1 MTSIIPDESH
11 LNRAVS
17 PTAIL
22 DEFLRLENFQRAW
35 EKVADN
41 RGCAGV
47 DGESIDRFARN
58 QTINIY
64 QLRDAVANVTYQP
77 SPCKQVI
84 IPKKN
89 GSQRVLKIPTVR
101 DRIVQQ
107 ALLNVLHPLLERKF
121 SSASF
126 AYRPNLSYINAVEKI
141 AEWRDLGY
149 LWVLDADIVK
159 FFDSIDQRRL
169 LQEVRLHLDNPRI
182 LCLIKSWIAA
192 GVLTE
197 EGVVLPQK
205 GIPQGAVISPL
216 LANIY
221 LHEFDELLTATDL
234 KLVRYADDFVVLART
249 QERILQAQLEVT
261 NLLDSMGLM
270 MHAEKSQVTNFGRGF
285 RFLGHGFLEDA
296 IFPVDANEVSL
307 KSALEKVKEMF
318 LRPIKGKNKGKK
330 KSTEEPISYK
340 EKGLYSPP
348 TLPGKGVGGCFPTSS
363 SSPSDS
369 DPPQP
374 PLRRGENLVKVPLFK
389 GDLGGSPDFKT
400 GFRGLGQNEDA
411 RDIATL
417 HQPFLAEVE
426 TELVPQCEE
435 DDGVFQKNIWN
446 REMAAIYLI
455 EQGTSIYK
463 DYQRFIIHVSEKPKV
478 EVPIREV
485 QQILVFGNVQLST
498 PVIQAC
504 LQEEIAV
511 LFLSQSGQY
520 HGHLWSA
527 ESRHLENEL
536 VQVEKRGDAFFQFNV
551 SRAIVYG
558 KLMNSKQLLL
568 RFNRKRKSPEVER
581 AIVGINQDIE
591 ALGLVD
597 NLDTLRGYEGIAA
610 ARYFPAFG
618 KLITNSKFEFC
629 LRNRQP
635 PTDPVNSLL
644 SFGYTL
650 LFNNV
655 LSFIIAEG
663 LSPYLG
669 NFHYGEKQKTY
680 LAFDL
685 MEEFRSP
692 IVDSLVL
699 NIVNHSL
706 FKTQDFDIV
715 PSTGGVYLNQSARRV
730 FLKQFEMRM
739 NEEVSH
745 PDLQSQ
751 VTYRHAIQLQVRRYK
766 RSLLSGVPY
775 EAFLRAM

>member
-1 MTSIIPDESH
+1 M
-11 LNRAVS
+11 
-17 PTAIL
+17 
-22 DEFLRLENFQRAW
+22 
-35 EKVADN
+35 
-41 RGCAGV
+41 
-47 DGESIDRFARN
+47 
-58 QTINIY
+58 
-64 QLRDAVANVTYQP
+64 
-77 SPCKQVI
+77 
-84 IPKKN
+84 
-89 GSQRVLKIPTVR
+89 
-101 DRIVQQ
+101 QQ
-107 ALLNVLHPLLERKF
+107 ALLNVLYPLMEEKF

-141 AEWRDLGY
+141 ADWRDKGY
-149 LWVLDADIVK
+149 HWVLDADIVK
-159 FFDSIDQRRL
+159 FFDNIDHHRL
-169 LQEVRLHLDNPRI
+169 LKEVRRHIDNPRI
-182 LCLIKSWIAA
+182 LCLIKAWISV

-197 EGVVLPQK
+197 EGLILPQK

-221 LHEFDELLTATDL
+221 LHEFDELVTATDL
-234 KLVRYADDFVVLART
+234 KLVRYADDFLVLAQT
-249 QERILQAQLEVT
+249 HERILQAKSEIIS
-261 NLLDSMGLM
+261 LLDSIGLM
-270 MHAEKSQVTNFGRGF
+270 MHTEKTQITNFGQGF
-285 RFLGHGFLEDA
+285 RFLGHGFLENA
-296 IFPVDANEVSL
+296 IFPVDASEVSL
-307 KSALEKVKEMF
+307 NSAIEKILGLIKG
-318 LRPIKGKNKGKK
+318 RNKGKNKRKK
-330 KSTEEPISYK
+330 KVLT
-340 EKGLYSPP
+340 SPP
-348 TLPGKGVGGCFPTSS
+348 APLLQGEGSKRKFSPPSSFSPPSLVGKGVGG
-363 SSPSDS
+363 
-369 DPPQP
+369 
-374 PLRRGENLVKVPLFK
+374 
-389 GDLGGSPDFKT
+389 
-400 GFRGLGQNEDA
+400 LGQNEA
-411 RDIATL
+411 IREISTL

-426 TELVPQCEE
+426 TELAPQSEE
-435 DDGVFQKNIWN
+435 DKSAFQKNIWN
-446 REMAAIYLI
+446 RDMAAIYLV

-463 DYQRFIIHVSEKPKV
+463 DYQRFIIHVAEKQKV

-485 QQILVFGNVQLST
+485 QQILVFGNIQLST
-498 PVIQAC
+498 SAIQAC

-527 ESRHLENEL
+527 ESRHLDNEL
-536 VQVEKRGDAFFQFNV
+536 VQVEKRSDAAFQLNV
-551 SRAIVYG
+551 SKAIVYG

-568 RFNRKRKSPEVER
+568 RFNRKRKLGEVER
-581 AIVGINQDIE
+581 AILGITQDIE
-591 ALGLVD
+591 ALELID

-618 KLITNSKFEFC
+618 KLITNEKFEFS

-669 NFHYGEKQKTY
+669 NFHYGERQKHY

-692 IVDSLVL
+692 IVDGLVL
-699 NIVNHSL
+699 KIIHKSL
-706 FKTQDFDIV
+706 LKPQDFDLV
-715 PSTGGVYLNQSARRV
+715 PITGGVYLNQSARRI

-745 PDLQSQ
+745 PDLQSP

-766 RSLLSGVPY
+766 RSLLSGIAY

>member
-1 MTSIIPDESH
+1 MASIISDDFH
-11 LNRAVS
+11 LNRELS
-17 PTAIL
+17 SSAIL
-22 DEFLRLENFQRAW
+22 EEFLRLENFERAW
-35 EKVADN
+35 KKVAEN
-41 RGCAGV
+41 YGCAGV

-64 QLRDAVANVTYQP
+64 QLRDAVAKATYQ
-77 SPCKQVI
+77 SLPCKQAI
-84 IPKKN
+84 IPKRN
-89 GSQRVLKIPTVR
+89 GSQRELKIPTVR

-107 ALLNVLHPLLERKF
+107 ALLNILYPLMEKKF

-126 AYRPNLSYINAVEKI
+126 AYRPNLSYINAVEKV

-149 LWVLDADIVK
+149 QWVLDADIIK
-159 FFDSIDQRRL
+159 FFDNIDHRRL
-169 LQEVRLHLDNPRI
+169 LKEVRFHIDNPRI
-182 LCLIKSWIAA
+182 LCLIKSWISV
-192 GVLTE
+192 GVLTD
-197 EGVVLPQK
+197 EGVVVPQK

-221 LHEFDELLTATDL
+221 LHEFDELVAATDL
-234 KLVRYADDFVVLART
+234 KLVRYADDFLVLART

-261 NLLDSMGLM
+261 HLLDSIGLM
-270 MHAEKSQVTNFGRGF
+270 LNTEKSQITNFEHGF
-285 RFLGHGFLEDA
+285 RFLGHGFLDNA

-307 KSALEKVKEMF
+307 KSAIDKIKGL
-318 LRPIKGKNKGKK
+318 LLGQRKGKNKGKK
-330 KSTEEPISYK
+330 KSPNAVT
-340 EKGLYSPP
+340 LPP
-348 TLPGKGVGGCFPTSS
+348 TP
-363 SSPSDS
+363 
-369 DPPQP
+369 
-374 PLRRGENLVKVPLFK
+374 
-389 GDLGGSPDFKT
+389 
-400 GFRGLGQNEDA
+400 LGQGESSQLERLGQDKDEDT

-426 TELVPQCEE
+426 TELPLQNEE
-435 DDGVFQKNIWN
+435 DASVFQKNIWN
-446 REMAAIYLI
+446 PEMAAIYLI
-455 EQGTSIYK
+455 EQGTNIYK
-463 DYQRFIIHVSEKPKV
+463 DYQRFIIHVSEKPRI

-485 QQILVFGNVQLST
+485 QQILVFGNIQLST
-498 PVIQAC
+498 SVIQAC
-504 LQEEIAV
+504 LQEQIVV
-511 LFLSQSGQY
+511 LYLSQSGQY

-536 VQVEKRGDAFFQFNV
+536 VQIEKCGDTEFQFNV
-551 SRAIVYG
+551 SKAIVYG
-558 KLMNSKQLLL
+558 KLMNSRQLLL
-568 RFNRKRKSPEVER
+568 RFNRKRKQAEVEK
-581 AIVGINQDIE
+581 AIVGLNRDIE
-591 ALGLVD
+591 ALELID
-597 NLDTLRGYEGIAA
+597 NIDTLRGYEGIGA

-618 KLITNSKFEFC
+618 KLITNSKFEFS

-669 NFHYGEKQKTY
+669 NFHYGEKQKPY

-692 IVDSLVL
+692 IVDGLVL
-699 NIVNHSL
+699 KVIHKSL
-706 FKTQDFDIV
+706 LKPQDFDIV
-715 PSTGGVYLNQSARRV
+715 PSTGGVYLNQSSRRV
-730 FLKQFEMRM
+730 FLKQFESRM

-745 PDLQSQ
+745 SDLQSQ

-766 RSLLSGVPY
+766 RSLLSGIPY